1 MKFIKTLNSNH
12 SESMEVTDF
21 PKLKCLKVKNFRCI
35 GNDEVTIDLD
45 DIVVLVG
52 GNNAGKSTILRAY
65 ELAVSSE
72 KMTLDDFFN
81 KTIDPSNLPEVEIH
95 TLVDS
100 DTAPKIDLW
109 CEQIEENLYLVK
121 ERWVWKNA
129 KDKPARVGWRVD
141 KNEWAGEK
149 DKPKMPWATDNV
161 ATARRP
167 KAHRVSTF
175 DSPETQSEAVKQIV
189 NVLLEDKIRNYTP
202 KGGGDNYTSLIDKFD
217 SLKKE
222 FTDASKSEISSIS
235 KKITEIV
242 EKVIPRHEFQF
253 TVDESYNDD
262 TLKVFDPS
270 DINISFG
277 DKKIMLPIENHGSG
291 ARRTILWAVLKTIA
305 EMGYQAKVATRG
317 NKYQKIEEGRS
328 HLLLMDEPE
337 ISLHPKAIR
346 EACDVLYSLPETNK
360 WQVMLTTHSPSFID
374 LSRDHTTIVRVEK
387 NTSDIIEATT
397 LYRPDSIQLTDDDKE
412 NLKLLNLVDPH
423 MLEFFFGGKVLLVE
437 GDTEY
442 SAFNYIIEKEKAK
455 NTDNYDDL
463 LIIRARG
470 KVQISSLMKIL
481 NHFKKKYFV
490 LHDTDTQKTYRRN
503 SRKDE
508 EGREF
513 IVRKEIKNPAWT
525 NNKKIQDA
533 MSDYSTVI
541 ASVTNFET
549 AYFNEAV
556 EGGKPTNAI
565 EKMKSQEYYD
575 IVKSLMD
582 AIIFDSE
589 LPKNAIKWSQV
600 EELDEAVTQFT
611 NLHVEE
617 VENKIE

>member
-1 MKFIKTLNSNH
+1 MELIKKEMVSKMSRSYPKLNS
-12 SESMEVTDF
+12 
-21 PKLKCLKVKNFRCI
+21 LKVKNFRCI
-35 GNDEVTIDLD
+35 GNESVTIDLD

-72 KMTLDDFFN
+72 KMTLDDFYN
-81 KTIDPSNLPEVEIH
+81 KEIDTENLPEVEIH
-95 TLVDS
+95 TLVNS
-100 DTAPKIDLW
+100 ETAPKIDLW
-109 CEQIEENLYLVK
+109 CEKIEENLYVVK
-121 ERWVWKNA
+121 ERWVWKNI
-129 KDKPARVGWRVD
+129 KDKPSRVGWRVD
-141 KNEWAGEK
+141 KNDWATET

-161 ATARRP
+161 ASARRP

-175 DSPETQSEAVKQIV
+175 DSPETQSDAVRQIV
-189 NVLLEDKIRNYTP
+189 NVLLEDKIKNYQP
-202 KGGGDNYTSLIDKFD
+202 KDGGDNYTSLVDKFD

-222 FTDASKSEISSIS
+222 FTEVSKTEVSGIS

-242 EKVIPRHEFQF
+242 EKVIPGHEFQF
-253 TVDESYNDD
+253 TIDESYNDAS
-262 TLKVFDPS
+262 LKVFDPN

-305 EMGYQAKVATRG
+305 EMGYQAKQVTKG
-317 NKYQKIEEGRS
+317 NKYQKIEEGRN

-346 EACDVLYSLPETNK
+346 EACDVLYSLPNTDK

-387 NTSDIIEATT
+387 NNTDIIEATT
-397 LYRPDSIQLTDDDKE
+397 LYRPDAVKLTDDEKE

-423 MLEFFFGGKVLLVE
+423 MLEFFFGGRVLLVE

-442 SAFNYIIEKEKAK
+442 SAFNYIIEKERESGSEE
-455 NTDNYDDL
+455 YQDL

-490 LHDTDTQKTYRRN
+490 LHDTDVQKTHRRKTK
-503 SRKDE
+503 KDDKQ
-508 EGREF
+508 REY
-513 IVRKEIKNPAWT
+513 IERQEIKNPAWT
-525 NNKKIQDA
+525 NNTKIKDA
-533 MSDYSTVI
+533 MTEFSTVV

-549 AYFNEAV
+549 AYFSEAI
-556 EGGKPTNAI
+556 EGGKPANAI
-565 EKMKSQEYYD
+565 EKIKEEDHYKT
-575 IVKSLMD
+575 VKELL
-582 AIIFDSE
+582 DSILNDTE
-589 LPKNAIKWSQV
+589 LPKNAVRWTEIEDLEKVVGEFSSV
-600 EELDEAVTQFT
+600 
-611 NLHVEE
+611 HVEE
-617 VENKIE
+617 V

>member
-1 MKFIKTLNSNH
+1 
-12 SESMEVTDF
+12 MEVTDF

-72 KMTLDDFFN
+72 KMTIDDFFN
-81 KTIDPSNLPEVEIH
+81 KKIDAGNLPEVEIH

-100 DTAPKIDLW
+100 DKAPNIKLW
-109 CEQIEENLYLVK
+109 CEQIEQNLYLVK
-121 ERWVWKNA
+121 ERWVWKNS

-141 KNEWAGEK
+141 KNDWAGQQ
-149 DKPKMPWATDNV
+149 DTPKMPWATDNI
-161 ATARRP
+161 ATARRQ
-167 KAHRVSTF
+167 KAHRVSSF

-189 NVLLEDKIRNYTP
+189 NAILEEKIRNYTP
-202 KGGGDNYTSLIDKFD
+202 KGEGDNYKSLIDKFD

-222 FTDASKSEISSIS
+222 FTDTSKSEISAIS

-253 TVDESYNDD
+253 TVDESYKDD
-262 TLKVFDPS
+262 TLKVFDPN
-270 DINISFG
+270 DIKISFG

-305 EMGYQAKVATRG
+305 EMGYQAKVAIRG
-317 NKYQKIEEGRS
+317 QKYQRIEEGRS

-337 ISLHPKAIR
+337 TSLHPKAIR

-397 LYRPDSIQLTDDDKE
+397 LYRPDNINLTDDDKE

-442 SAFNYIIEKEKAK
+442 SAFNYIIEKEKEK
-455 NTDNYDDL
+455 GKGKGTDSYDNL
-463 LIIRARG
+463 LMIRARG
-470 KVQISSLMKIL
+470 KVQISLLMKIL

-490 LHDTDTQKTYRRN
+490 LHDTDTQKTHRRCSKKN
-503 SRKDE
+503 E

-513 IVRKEIKNPAWT
+513 IIRKEINNPAWT
-525 NNKKIQDA
+525 NNKKIHAA

-549 AYFNEAV
+549 AYFNETV

-565 EKMKSQEYYD
+565 EKMKSKEHYD

-582 AIIFDSE
+582 AILFDSE

-611 NLHVEE
+611 NLHVKEE
-617 VENKIE
+617 ENKID